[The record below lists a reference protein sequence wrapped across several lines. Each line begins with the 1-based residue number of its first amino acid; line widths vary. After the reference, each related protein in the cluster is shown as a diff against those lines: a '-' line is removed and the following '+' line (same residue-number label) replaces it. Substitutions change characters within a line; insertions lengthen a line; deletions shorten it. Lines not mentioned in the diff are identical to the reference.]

1 MYVQKRTIDDV
12 TIKKNHPPS
21 IKRLREKKKGP
32 EVILCDIH
40 TNNQPSTLPPPP
52 PLHSHSKTLKGLSER
67 TSKNFY
73 NYFLNPKVPKF
84 QAIKVPRALV
94 NKLQVMIAGFLGK
107 WSKFIKCQILI
118 FFGGGDWG
126 SLQTP
131 M

>member
-73 NYFLNPKVPKF
+73 NYFLNPKF
-84 QAIKVPRALV
+84 QAIQVPSSLGP
-94 NKLQVMIAGFLGK
+94 KLLILFL
-107 WSKFIKCQILI
+107 SKTPQFELTLKQLLLI
-118 FFGGGDWG
+118 MTENHCSSCFWFR
-126 SLQTP
+126 
-131 M
+131 